1 MKSIGKELRAVDDL
15 VGRIWPSN
23 ERPAES
29 QEPIVPHE
37 LKYAGETVAEKLTRV
52 AAEMQRSGA
61 SLTVI
66 SALDE
71 VAWLFNLRGA
81 DIPNNPFFKSYAIV
95 HVDFSTTLPQLFL
108 NTSRLATTDYPP
120 NVQVFQYAMFWSRL
134 NVTANNPSINKIW
147 VSPSVSQAISSL
159 IPSGKVLVPLANSP
173 VQRTKVRKNPVER
186 RGMRDCQVRDAVA
199 RMKHLGWLEQQL
211 TEGKSINETQSS
223 EQLLVYQKQQDRF
236 RLPSFGAI
244 SASGDRA
251 AVVHYSAKPAT
262 ARQITTNQVYLLDV
276 RERASA
282 VLFVNR
288 RFSPRLA
295 VSILTA
301 RPTSHARITLA
312 LLLPWRN
319 APTHASFK
327 VCSTWPMLFS
337 PPVPTVDQ
345 STISVVCRCTG
356 TA

>member
-1 MKSIGKELRAVDDL
+1 M
-15 VGRIWPSN
+15 
-23 ERPAES
+23 
-29 QEPIVPHE
+29 
-37 LKYAGETVAEKLTRV
+37 AEKLNRV
-52 AAEMQRSGA
+52 AMELQRNGA

-95 HVDFSTTLPQLFL
+95 HVDYTTTLPQLFL
-108 NTSRLATTDYPP
+108 NTSQLDVNDYHA
-120 NVQVFQYAMFWSRL
+120 NVQVFQYSMFWSRL
-134 NVTANNPSINKIW
+134 NVTANNPSVAKIW

-159 IPSGKVLVPLANSP
+159 IPSEKVLLPLTNSP
-173 VQRTKVRKNPVER
+173 VQRTKARKNPVER

-236 RLPSFGAI
+236 QFPSFSAI

-262 ARQITTNQVYLLDV
+262 ARLITKNQVYLLDV
-276 RERASA
+276 RERECA
-282 VLFVNR
+282 VLFLDR
-288 RFSPRLA
+288 SFSLLGWQS
-295 VSILTA
+295 VS
-301 RPTSHARITLA
+301 
-312 LLLPWRN
+312 
-319 APTHASFK
+319 
-327 VCSTWPMLFS
+327 
-337 PPVPTVDQ
+337 
-345 STISVVCRCTG
+345 
-356 TA
+356 